1 MYLDFQDGHPDYDRV
16 PSALST
22 REGVFLSIIVHLLAI
37 ILILVMPQ
45 LPFFKARAAAARAA
59 AEAARRAMIERQKEP
74 NRTFVFVQPRVEL
87 EPLRPPPPRAP
98 LSDRDR
104 TALSKERAPNPVN
117 RQPFHRGNTPEFVEP
132 SPPPRA
138 SRSPGATQP
147 APQTPPAESQN
158 ASRTPGNENAF
169 QFPDAG
175 NRPPAR
181 SGAGPPPGQTPGP
194 LGEAIRNLSRYTEQG
209 AFENPNGGDI
219 NQFGPLQFDTKGVE
233 FGPWVRRFVAQ
244 VKRNWFPP
252 QAAMALRGH
261 VVITFNVHKSG
272 ALTDLT
278 VIGPSS
284 VDSFNNSALN
294 ALATSNPTYPLPPE
308 YPSDKAFFT
317 VTFYYNEMPPQGP

>member
-22 REGVFLSIIVHLLAI
+22 REGVLVSIIVHLVAI

-45 LPFFKARAAAARAA
+45 LPFFKAQAAAARAA
-59 AEAARRAMIERQKEP
+59 AAAARQAMLERQRDQ
-74 NRTFVFVQPRVEL
+74 NQTFVFVQPRVEL

-104 TALSKERAPNPVN
+104 TARSRERAPNPSN
-117 RQPFHRGNTPEFVEP
+117 RQPLHRGNTPEFVEP

-138 SRSPGATQP
+138 SRSPAAQP
-147 APQTPPAESQN
+147 APETTPSEAQSAN
-158 ASRTPGNENAF
+158 RSPGSENAF
-169 QFPDAG
+169 QFPEG
-175 NRPPAR
+175 KQSQPK
-181 SGAGPPPGQTPGP
+181 SGGAPPPGQTPGP
-194 LGEAIRNLSRYTEQG
+194 LREAIRNLSKYTEQG
-209 AFENPNGGDI
+209 AFENSNGGDQ

-244 VKRNWFPP
+244 VKRNWFVP
-252 QAAMALRGH
+252 QTAERLHGH

-278 VIGPSS
+278 VIRPSEI
-284 VDSFNNSALN
+284 DSFNNAAFN
-294 ALATSNPTYPLPPE
+294 ALKTSNPTYPLPPE
-308 YPSDKAFFT
+308 YPSESAFFT